1 MLGIVNSFIRAKCGV
16 HNVFSHLTIIPLYL
30 NVNVAFGLIVVGF
43 ELVCGS
49 SVNIYAELHLLVLH
63 FRLCVCLVLFFVF
76 CLELFFLFTCLF
88 VKCVFVCCAPPY
100 LHYAILSLAL
110 IWVNLSLVNAKLDDF
125 KGASVIGVAM
135 AF

>member
-1 MLGIVNSFIRAKCGV
+1 MCA
-16 HNVFSHLTIIPLYL
+16 LY
-30 NVNVAFGLIVVGF
+30 
-43 ELVCGS
+43 
-49 SVNIYAELHLLVLH
+49 
-63 FRLCVCLVLFFVF
+63 FFF
-76 CLELFFLFTCLF
+76 CFLPGTFFLFTCLF

>member
-49 SVNIYAELHLLVLH
+49 SVNIYAELNLLVLH
-63 FRLCVCLVLFFVF
+63 FRLCMLCIFFCF
-76 CLELFFLFTCLF
+76 LPGTFFLFTCLF
-88 VKCVFVCCAPPY
+88 VKCVFVCCAPLY

>member
-1 MLGIVNSFIRAKCGV
+1 MCA
-16 HNVFSHLTIIPLYL
+16 LY
-30 NVNVAFGLIVVGF
+30 FF
-43 ELVCGS
+43 
-49 SVNIYAELHLLVLH
+49 
-63 FRLCVCLVLFFVF
+63 FFVF

-125 KGASVIGVAM
+125 KGASVFDVAM